1 MTPSTAVSETRSTEL
16 ADGAVVRA
24 VLAGDVE
31 RYEVL
36 VARYQERLYRYA
48 LAMVLDR
55 DTAAELAQDTLVAS
69 YQKLRGCRDPDRFA
83 AWVFRTL
90 RNRCLDHLK
99 DPRRRH
105 VPIQTQAN
113 HLVADDGDGAE
124 AALRAIALYRP
135 LHSALEALSPLL
147 REPFLLRHLDGMS
160 YEDMSEVLG
169 ASVSAL
175 KMRVMRARE
184 LLRAELL
191 EVADG

>member
-1 MTPSTAVSETRSTEL
+1 MSETRSEEAL

-48 LAMVLDR
+48 LGMVLDR
-55 DTAAELAQDTLVAS
+55 DAAAELVQDALVTS
-69 YQKLRGCRDPDRFA
+69 YQKLRDCRDPNRFA
-83 AWVFRTL
+83 AWIFRTL

-105 VPIQTQAN
+105 VPIQAEAN
-113 HLVADDGDGAE
+113 RLVTDDADGAE

-135 LHSALEALSPLL
+135 LRSALEALSPLL

-160 YEDMSEVLG
+160 YEDMSGVLG

-184 LLRAELL
+184 LLRADLVGVRDE
-191 EVADG
+191 